1 VPDYYEI
8 VKKPV
13 DLATMEGRCISDL
26 YTTPQ
31 KFVDEFALM
40 MNNAVQYNT
49 VRIVIFVLSVFAVK
63 GV

>member
-1 VPDYYEI
+1 MPDYYHI

-13 DLATMEGRCISDL
+13 DLATMEGRCVSDL

-40 MNNAVQYNT
+40 MDNAMLYN
-49 VRIVIFVLSVFAVK
+49 SVSVCILFCFYHVK
-63 GV
+63 QL